1 MKRLLIKEIEADAK
15 QYGDERRTLIQ
26 QEKRATFEA
35 RVVDE
40 PVTVVVSQKGW
51 VRALK
56 GHGLDPAGF
65 QFKAGDGIYAA
76 FQARPPGSIAT
87 GTEYT
92 RPLLPHAISMSGVR
106 AWNAA

>member
-15 QYGDERRTLIQ
+15 QYGDDRRTLIQ
-26 QEKRATFEA
+26 PEKRAMFEA

-56 GHGLDPAGF
+56 GHGLDPASF

-76 FQARPPGSIAT
+76 FQARTPDMLIAWGSNGRVYSVPVAMLPG
-87 GTEYT
+87 G
-92 RPLLPHAISMSGVR
+92 R